1 MTSSLQHL
9 ANVDPDIFDITQEE
23 LARQQGTLEMI
34 ASENF
39 TSQAVMEACG
49 TVLTNK
55 YAEGTPG
62 KRYYGG
68 CEIVDRAEVIAI
80 NRAKELFGAYH
91 ANVQPHSGAQANMAA
106 FLAAGLKAGDTI
118 MGMDL
123 SHGGHLTHGCP
134 VNFSGMY
141 FKVAAYGVNPE
152 TEELDYDNI
161 REIALQAKP
170 KLLICGTSAYPR
182 AIDFAKFRAI
192 ADEVGA
198 IVLADVSHI
207 SGLVVSGVHAS
218 PFPHCQLVTTT
229 THKTLRGPRGGL
241 LMCADE
247 SLAKAIDKALFPGI
261 QGGPLMHVIAAKAV
275 AFKEA
280 LAPEFKVYAQAVVD
294 NAKALAEGLQ
304 ARGIKL
310 TTNGT
315 DTHLLVIDLS
325 PLDKTGKALQ
335 NLLEEIGIT
344 TNKNTVPN
352 DTQSP
357 FVTSGIRLGTPA
369 LTTRGFDTE
378 AMLELADIIADAILT
393 DVPDKA
399 ALLVRSQNLGAR
411 FPLYEGL
418 VPQLPAIHSA

>member
-1 MTSSLQHL
+1 MTSSLEHL
-9 ANVDPDIFDITQEE
+9 AQLDPEIFEITQEE

-39 TSQAVMEACG
+39 TSEAVMEACG

-68 CEIVDRAEVIAI
+68 CETVDKAEVLAI

-141 FKVAAYGVNPE
+141 FNVAAYGVNPD
-152 TEELDYDNI
+152 TEELDYENI
-161 REIALQAKP
+161 RQIALDAKP
-170 KLLICGTSAYPR
+170 KLIICGTSAYPR

-198 IVLADVSHI
+198 LVLADVSHI
-207 SGLVVSGVHAS
+207 SGLVVAGVHAS

-247 SLAKAIDKALFPGI
+247 LLAKAIDKALFPGI

-280 LAPEFKVYAQAVVD
+280 LAPEFKQYAQAVVD
-294 NAKALAEGLQ
+294 NAQALAEGLQ
-304 ARGIKL
+304 ARGVKL

-315 DTHLLVIDLS
+315 DTHLLVMDLS
-325 PLDKTGKALQ
+325 PLDKTGKAMQ
-335 NLLEEIGIT
+335 HLLEDIGIT

-352 DTQSP
+352 DPQSP

-369 LTTRGFDTE
+369 LTTRGFDIA
-378 AMLELADIIADAILT
+378 AMRELILLRM
-393 DVPDKA
+393 PC
-399 ALLVRSQNLGAR
+399 
-411 FPLYEGL
+411 
-418 VPQLPAIHSA
+418 